1 MFDKILICSF
11 VPKNTKHAIETA
23 FNTSFELAK
32 KFDSN
37 IILLKCLHEGH
48 PTFGL
53 FQTKSDKKKQNMLTK
68 EVQLALE
75 EFEEI
80 AKRHNISVKTKIIFV
95 DSLSEYVAAYVHKN
109 NIDLLVADPS
119 HPSDIAIQ
127 DHKDIVNRIYK
138 NIECPIL
145 TLK

>member
-1 MFDKILICSF
+1 MFENILICSF
-11 VPKNTKHAIETA
+11 VPKNTEHAIETA

-32 KFDSN
+32 KFDSE

-53 FQTKSDKKKQNMLTK
+53 FQTKSDKKKQNELTGK
-68 EVQLALE
+68 VQLALK
-75 EFEEI
+75 EFEEM
-80 AKRHNISVKTKIIFV
+80 AKENDVSVKTESVFA
-95 DSLSEYVAAYVHKN
+95 DSLSEYVSAYVHDN

-119 HPSDIAIQ
+119 LPSDINVQ

-138 NIECPIL
+138 HIECPIL